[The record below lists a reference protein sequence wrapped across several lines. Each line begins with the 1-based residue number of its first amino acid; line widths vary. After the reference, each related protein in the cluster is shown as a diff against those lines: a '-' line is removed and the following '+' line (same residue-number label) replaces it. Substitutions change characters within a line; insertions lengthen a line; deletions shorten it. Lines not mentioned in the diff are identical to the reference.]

1 MQTASLIFI
10 ALLLAAS
17 ASHADV
23 RIVPPTP
30 PAPPAPP
37 APPQPPMPAIPAMPA
52 DIPAPPAPPAPPPL
66 PAIPAEAHAA
76 CANKASG
83 SQLSFTPGPGER
95 MSGLC
100 QRVDGRMVFELRSY
114 RSEH

>member
-1 MQTASLIFI
+1 MHPRSLVFI
-10 ALLLAAS
+10 ALLLAG
-17 ASHADV
+17 ASHADG

-37 APPQPPMPAIPAMPA
+37 TAPLPPVPAIPAMPA

-66 PAIPAEAHAA
+66 PDIPAEAHAA
-76 CANKASG
+76 CASKTSG
-83 SQLSFTPGPGER
+83 STLRFTPGPGET

-100 QRVDGRMVFELRSY
+100 ERVDGRMVFQLRSY
-114 RSEH
+114 HSTR